1 MQNVS
6 CRYKHFLENQYDY
19 SKIKEIK
26 LNKIRMNNNLNIEPD
41 LFINYNTK
49 YENNSKPMS
58 TKK

>member
-1 MQNVS
+1 
-6 CRYKHFLENQYDY
+6 
-19 SKIKEIK
+19 
-26 LNKIRMNNNLNIEPD
+26 MNNNLNIEPD